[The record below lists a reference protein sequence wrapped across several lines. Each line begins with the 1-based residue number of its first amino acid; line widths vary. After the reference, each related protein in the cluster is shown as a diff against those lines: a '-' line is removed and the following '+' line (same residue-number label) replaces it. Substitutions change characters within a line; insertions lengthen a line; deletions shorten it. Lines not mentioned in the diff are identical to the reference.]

1 MRAIG
6 LDREN
11 SETIGFVMTSL
22 FCSAIDLEDLK
33 QWCYHI
39 IGELETSDTPGYVF
53 DLLDYNGSL
62 AKIDKVLGFV
72 PSWKHSDKDV
82 AALYGIAAKRCADR
96 FDWPVDEQ
104 DAMTALAD
112 LPEIESRFRETFPFI
127 EHELGGAAPQATGP
141 NESPS

>member
-11 SETIGFVMTSL
+11 SETVGFVMTSL

-39 IGELETSDTPGYVF
+39 IGELDPNETPGYVF
-53 DLLDYNGSL
+53 DLLDYSGAL
-62 AKIDKVLGFV
+62 AKIDQVLGFV

-82 AALYGIAAKRCADR
+82 AALYGIASKRNMDQ
-96 FDWPVDEQ
+96 FDWPLDEE
-104 DAMTALAD
+104 AALAALAD
-112 LPEIESRFRETFPFI
+112 LPEIGERFRMTFPFI
-127 EHELGGAAPQATGP
+127 AY
-141 NESPS
+141 